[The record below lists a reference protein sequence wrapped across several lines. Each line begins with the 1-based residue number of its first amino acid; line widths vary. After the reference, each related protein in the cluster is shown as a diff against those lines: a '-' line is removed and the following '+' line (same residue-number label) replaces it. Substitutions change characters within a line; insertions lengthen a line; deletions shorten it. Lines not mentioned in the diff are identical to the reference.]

1 MMKTRVQEII
11 QNRWLL
17 LGSRLVLGGIFIAAS
32 ITKLQDQSGFV
43 DDVVRYGILPDI
55 LAQLYGIIVPWLELF
70 IGCSLILGI
79 FSRLSS
85 AVSIPLIISFAV
97 ASSYRLVNSA
107 EGSCGCFGEVIILS
121 YPVSL
126 TLDAVML
133 LTALLLL
140 LNKVGDGFLSI
151 GSLVFWR
158 RLGFDRRVKFVF
170 ENTGKLAVVACAMV
184 PAIVLFGGV
193 TISLGRDIESA
204 PVSEEGGLQNSPATE
219 LDYAALEMSLRR
231 EIDSALEQGKPAF
244 LFFYIEGC
252 PPCEEQKPVITEL
265 MQEYRHHV
273 VFMDIDMSGP
283 VILEELEAHEP
294 PTMLLITGKDAEG
307 EYVVYG
313 RFEDVTEKETLIDSI
328 ERALLEE

>member
-1 MMKTRVQEII
+1 MRARIQEIV

-17 LGSRLVLGGIFIAAS
+17 LVSRLVLGVIFIAAS

-70 IGCSLILGI
+70 IGCALVLGI
-79 FSRLSS
+79 FSRLAS
-85 AVSIPLIISFAV
+85 AVSIPLIISFVV
-97 ASSYRLVNSA
+97 ASSYRLVNPV
-107 EGSCGCFGEVIILS
+107 EGGCGCFGEVITLS

-133 LTALLLL
+133 LSALLLL

-158 RLGFDRRVKFVF
+158 KLGFGRRVKFVF

-193 TISLGRDIESA
+193 TVSLGRDIETA
-204 PVSEEGGLQNSPATE
+204 PVSEEGGLQNSPVTE
-219 LDYAALEMSLRR
+219 LDYADLEMSLRR
-231 EIDSALEQGKPAF
+231 EIDSVLEQGKLAF

-252 PPCEEQKPVITEL
+252 PPCEEQKPVINEL
-265 MQEYRHHV
+265 MQEYSRHV
-273 VFMDIDMSGP
+273 AFMDVDMSGP
-283 VILEELEAHEP
+283 VVLGELNAHES
-294 PTMLLITGKDAEG
+294 PTVILITGKDSEG
-307 EYVVYG
+307 EYVVYQ
-313 RFEDVTEKETLIDSI
+313 RFEDVTTKETLIDSI
-328 ERALLEE
+328 EQALLE

>member
-1 MMKTRVQEII
+1 MRSRIQDVV

-55 LAQLYGIIVPWLELF
+55 LAQLYGIIVPWLELL

-79 FSRLSS
+79 FSRLAS
-85 AVSIPLIISFAV
+85 AVSIPLIISFIV
-97 ASSYRLVNSA
+97 ASSYRLVNPV
-107 EGSCGCFGEVIILS
+107 EGGCGCFGEVITLS

-133 LTALLLL
+133 LSALLLL
-140 LNKVGDGFLSI
+140 LSKMSASFLSV
-151 GSLVFWR
+151 GALAFWR
-158 RLGFDRRVKFVF
+158 KIGFGRRATFVF

-193 TISLGRDIESA
+193 TVSLGRDIETA
-204 PVSEEGGLQNSPATE
+204 PVSEAGGLQNSPATE
-219 LDYAALEMSLRR
+219 LDYDALEMSLRR

-252 PPCEEQKPVITEL
+252 PPCEEQKPVINEL
-265 MQEYRHHV
+265 MQEYSRHV

-283 VILEELEAHEP
+283 VILEELDAHEP
-294 PTMLLITGKDAEG
+294 PTILLITGKDAEG
-307 EYVVYG
+307 EYVVYQ
-313 RFEDVTEKETLIDSI
+313 RFEDITKKETLIDGI

>member
-1 MMKTRVQEII
+1 MKTRVQEIV

-32 ITKLQDQSGFV
+32 ITKLQDQSGFI

-70 IGCSLILGI
+70 IGCSLVLGI
-79 FSRLSS
+79 FSRLAS
-85 AVSIPLIISFAV
+85 AVSIPLIISFIV
-97 ASSYRLVNSA
+97 ASSYRLVNPA
-107 EGSCGCFGEVIILS
+107 GGGCGCFGEVITLS

-158 RLGFDRRVKFVF
+158 RFGFGRRVKFVF
-170 ENTGKLAVVACAMV
+170 ENTGKLAVVACTMV

-193 TISLGRDIESA
+193 TVSLGGDIESA
-204 PVSEEGGLQNSPATE
+204 PVSEEGDLQKSPAIE
-219 LDYAALEMSLRR
+219 LDYVALETSLRR

-252 PPCEEQKPVITEL
+252 PPCEEQKPVINEL
-265 MQEYRHHV
+265 MREYGNRV
-273 VFMDIDMSGP
+273 AFMDIDMSGP
-283 VILEELEAHEP
+283 VILEELNARES
-294 PTMLLITGKDAEG
+294 PTILLVTGKDSQG
-307 EYVVYG
+307 KYVVYR
-313 RFEDVTEKETLIDSI
+313 RFEDVTDLETLRSSI
-328 ERALLEE
+328 EQALLEE

>member
-1 MMKTRVQEII
+1 MKARIQEII

-43 DDVVRYGILPDI
+43 DDVVRYGILPDV

-70 IGCSLILGI
+70 IGCSLVLGI
-79 FSRLSS
+79 FSRLAS
-85 AVSIPLIISFAV
+85 AVSIPLIISFIV

-107 EGSCGCFGEVIILS
+107 GGSCGCFGEVITLS
-121 YPVSL
+121 YPASL

-140 LNKVGDGFLSI
+140 LNKVGAGFLSI

-158 RLGFDRRVKFVF
+158 KLGFDRRVKLVF

-193 TISLGRDIESA
+193 TVSLGRDIDSA
-204 PVSEEGGLQNSPATE
+204 PVSEAGGLQNSPVTGI
-219 LDYAALEMSLRR
+219 DYADLEMSLRR

-265 MQEYRHHV
+265 MQEYGHRV
-273 VFMDIDMSGP
+273 AFMDIDMSGP
-283 VILEELEAHEP
+283 VILEELNAHEP
-294 PTMLLITGKDAEG
+294 PTMLLITGKDSEG
-307 EYVVYG
+307 DYIVYQ
-313 RFEDVTEKETLIDSI
+313 RFEDVTGIEILKESI
-328 ERALLEE
+328 EQAMLEE

>member
-1 MMKTRVQEII
+1 MKTRIQDII

-32 ITKLQDQSGFV
+32 ITKLQDQSGFI

-55 LAQLYGIIVPWLELF
+55 LAHLYGIIVPWLELF
-70 IGCSLILGI
+70 IGCSLVLGI
-79 FSRLSS
+79 FSRLAS
-85 AVSIPLIISFAV
+85 AVSIPLIVSFVV
-97 ASSYRLVNSA
+97 ASSYRLVNPA
-107 EGSCGCFGEVIILS
+107 GGGCGCFGEVITLS

-140 LNKVGDGFLSI
+140 LNKVGDGFFSI

-158 RLGFDRRVKFVF
+158 KIGFGRRATFVF

-193 TISLGRDIESA
+193 TVSLGGDIDTA
-204 PVSEEGGLQNSPATE
+204 PVSEAGGLQNSPATE

-231 EIDSALEQGKPAF
+231 EIDSAIEQGKPAF
-244 LFFYIEGC
+244 LFFFIEDC
-252 PPCEEQKPVITEL
+252 PPCEEQKPVITAL
-265 MQEYRHHV
+265 MQEYGHRV

-283 VILEELEAHEP
+283 VILAELNARKS
-294 PTMLLITGKDAEG
+294 PTMLLITGKDSEG
-307 EYVVYG
+307 EYFVYQ
-313 RFEDVTEKETLIDSI
+313 RFEDVTDVETLRNSI
-328 ERALLEE
+328 EQALLEE

>member
-1 MMKTRVQEII
+1 MKTRVQDII

-32 ITKLQDQSGFV
+32 ITKLQDQSGFI

-70 IGCSLILGI
+70 IGCALVLGV
-79 FSRLSS
+79 FSRLAS
-85 AVSIPLIISFAV
+85 AVSIPLIISFIV
-97 ASSYRLVNSA
+97 ASSYRLVNPA
-107 EGSCGCFGEVIILS
+107 GGGCGCFGEVITLS

-140 LNKVGDGFLSI
+140 LNKVGDGLLSV
-151 GSLVFWR
+151 GSLAFWR
-158 RLGFDRRVKFVF
+158 RFGFGRRVKFVF

-193 TISLGRDIESA
+193 TVSLGRDIDTTL
-204 PVSEEGGLQNSPATE
+204 VSEEGNLQNSPTTG
-219 LDYAALEMSLRR
+219 LDYTALETSLRR
-231 EIDSALEQGKPAF
+231 EIDSALAQGKPAF

-252 PPCEEQKPVITEL
+252 PPCEEQKPAITAL
-265 MQEYRHHV
+265 MQEYSHRV
-273 VFMDIDMSGP
+273 AFMDIDMSGP
-283 VILEELEAHEP
+283 VILAELDARES
-294 PTMLLITGKDAEG
+294 PTILLITARDSQG
-307 EYVVYG
+307 EYIVYQ
-313 RFEDVTEKETLIDSI
+313 RFEDVTGVETLRSCI
-328 ERALLEE
+328 EQALLEK